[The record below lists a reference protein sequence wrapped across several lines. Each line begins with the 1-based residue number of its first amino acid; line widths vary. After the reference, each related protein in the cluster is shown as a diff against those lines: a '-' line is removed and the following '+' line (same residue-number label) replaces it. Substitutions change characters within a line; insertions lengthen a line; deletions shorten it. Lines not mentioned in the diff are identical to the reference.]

1 MLLYSSKL
9 RGTPII
15 SFQTNAPVGQVADIV
30 IDPDNLHII
39 ALRASGPLINRSAN
53 ILSISSIRGYSSYGI
68 VIDGVDEFVADDDII
83 HVSEI
88 LALNFD
94 LIGLKVESKQGHNIG
109 RVIDYTVDTESY
121 IVQQIIVKRPLIKSL
136 SDPVLTIHRKEIVE
150 ITDYKI
156 IVKDEAKTIKAR
168 SEKEDFVPNFVNP
181 FRKSEPNLAP
191 ADSQTP
197 ADKDTA

>member
-15 SFQTNAPVGQVADIV
+15 SFQTNTPVGQITDV
-30 IDPDNLHII
+30 ILDPDNLHIVAFRI
-39 ALRASGPLINRSAN
+39 SSPLVDRSTN
-53 ILSISSIRGYSSYGI
+53 ILSISSVRGYSSYGI
-68 VIDGVDEFVADDDII
+68 VVDSADEFVAEDDII
-83 HVSEI
+83 RVSEI

-94 LIGLKVESKQGHNIG
+94 PIGLKVESRKGHNIG
-109 RVIDYTVDTESY
+109 RIMDFTVDSESY
-121 IVQQIIVKRPLIKSL
+121 VVQQIIVKRPLMKSF
-136 SDPVLTIHRKEIVE
+136 SDPTLTIHRKEIVE
-150 ITDYKI
+150 ITDYKV
-156 IVKDEAKTIKAR
+156 IVKDEVKTIKAR

-197 ADKDTA
+197 ADKDKR